1 MPSSKSFS
9 KSSSK
14 FSKSNIKVPVS
25 KLSFT
30 ELIQYN
36 LKFLNGEL
44 DKTFYHDGP
53 FDPETLPLLD
63 KLKSINSL
71 GFFTIAGQPSL
82 CKEGVVTVNSKT
94 KKVNDKTEGNWY
106 YKIKQ
111 KSYLVGFIEKSE
123 STKKL
128 LLYLHKNKNDKV
140 HINIST
146 KDGKYISNF
155 PGTYNVTKESTR
167 KSEDKSWSKWR
178 LYTNIPNEH
187 SFEDND
193 IKGFKDCYMFTIA
206 VKKYCEDSVEDIL
219 LNYYNTL

>member
-1 MPSSKSFS
+1 MSSS

-14 FSKSNIKVPVS
+14 SFLKSSKSNIKVPVS

-44 DKTFYHDGP
+44 DKTFYHGGP
-53 FDPETLPLLD
+53 VDPETLPLLD

-82 CKEGVVTVNSKT
+82 CEGPTFISKT
-94 KKVNDKTEGNWY
+94 KKVNGKTEGNFY
-106 YKIKQ
+106 YKSEQ
-111 KSYLVGFIEKSE
+111 KSYLIGFIEKSE

-128 LLYLHKNKNDKV
+128 LLYLHKNDKV
-140 HINIST
+140 HISISN

-155 PGTYNVTKESTR
+155 PGRYNVTRESTR
-167 KSEDKSWSKWR
+167 TSEDKSWSKWR
-178 LYTNIPNEH
+178 LYTNIQNEH
-187 SFEDND
+187 SFDDND
-193 IKGFKDCYMFTIA
+193 IKGLKDCLMITIA
-206 VKKYCEDSVEDIL
+206 VKNYCEDSVEDIL